1 MKLVKITA
9 IALSLAALNA
19 QAAPA
24 PKSVAV
30 PFSNV
35 TINAADHEGLVFNY
49 ALNTAPATKVVCKL
63 SNSYKSWFEYSNQG
77 VVNGSGVFGGYETV
91 VFSMTDQSNKNNED
105 IAYYQAD
112 QSGEI
117 KVFETDKAKTSD
129 ATASCYYEADNKK

>member
-1 MKLVKITA
+1 MKLIKIAA
-9 IALSLAALNA
+9 IVFSLAAMNA

-24 PKSVAV
+24 PKSVTI
-30 PFSNV
+30 PFNNE
-35 TINAADHEGLVFNY
+35 TINAADHAGLVFNY
-49 ALNTAPATKVVCKL
+49 AINTTPATKVVCKL
-63 SNSYKSWFEYSNQG
+63 NNAYKSWFEFSNQG

-117 KVFETDKAKTSD
+117 KVFETDKNTISN
-129 ATASCYYEADNKK
+129 ATASCEYAVDNK